1 MTASQITRVQFDYDR
16 AATLSVGLVAPS
28 GAVIPTGTYG
38 IAMTVANSN
47 LTVGYKSYQ
56 QAATGS
62 GTTRTITP
70 LFPYASGYQVWT
82 GDCADADPAAYTGG
96 SRGAVLASNQGAT
109 TTGSAALDAV
119 DVTVRRTSATGT
131 LVSGA
136 TVSAIHAAGTG
147 CTAGET
153 LTTTTTTN
161 ASGQLRLALPYG
173 TWTIRAVSGSP
184 DRDGHRHP
192 RPGHDHRPGAD
203 RGGPVT
209 ARRRADR
216 GQAGVTLVE
225 MAVVVAL
232 LGLVLTMAFQGL
244 VSYQRATASADTR
257 QQNLDQARTVM
268 AVLTKD
274 LRTATEFT
282 TMTATDV
289 TFTGLLNTAATAPAN
304 QLRLYVDSGG
314 VLREAV
320 TAPDN
325 PTASPLTYTGTPTTR
340 VVGQGL
346 VSTSGLLSFR
356 DSSDAVTT
364 SLTAV
369 TSVIVTVSVDLPSR
383 SGGDVPPT
391 VLSSRVFLPNV
402 AASASE
408 A

>member
-1 MTASQITRVQFDYDR
+1 V
-16 AATLSVGLVAPS
+16 
-28 GAVIPTGTYG
+28 
-38 IAMTVANSN
+38 
-47 LTVGYKSYQ
+47 
-56 QAATGS
+56 
-62 GTTRTITP
+62 TT
-70 LFPYASGYQVWT
+70 
-82 GDCADADPAAYTGG
+82 
-96 SRGAVLASNQGAT
+96 
-109 TTGSAALDAV
+109 
-119 DVTVRRTSATGT
+119 
-131 LVSGA
+131 
-136 TVSAIHAAGTG
+136 
-147 CTAGET
+147 
-153 LTTTTTTN
+153 
-161 ASGQLRLALPYG
+161 
-173 TWTIRAVSGSP
+173 
-184 DRDGHRHP
+184 
-192 RPGHDHRPGAD
+192 
-203 RGGPVT
+203 
-209 ARRRADR
+209 RRRADDD
-216 GQAGVTLVE
+216 QAGVTLVE

-232 LGLVLTMAFQGL
+232 LGLVLTTAFQGL
-244 VSYQRATASADTR
+244 VSYQRATGSADTR

-320 TAPDN
+320 TPPDN
-325 PTASPLTYTGTPTTR
+325 PIASPLTYTGTPTTR

-346 VSTSGLLSFR
+346 VSTSSLLSFR
-356 DSSDAVTT
+356 DSADAVTT

-369 TSVIVTVSVDLPSR
+369 TSVVVTVSVDLPSR

>member
-1 MTASQITRVQFDYDR
+1 V
-16 AATLSVGLVAPS
+16 
-28 GAVIPTGTYG
+28 
-38 IAMTVANSN
+38 
-47 LTVGYKSYQ
+47 
-56 QAATGS
+56 
-62 GTTRTITP
+62 
-70 LFPYASGYQVWT
+70 
-82 GDCADADPAAYTGG
+82 
-96 SRGAVLASNQGAT
+96 
-109 TTGSAALDAV
+109 
-119 DVTVRRTSATGT
+119 
-131 LVSGA
+131 
-136 TVSAIHAAGTG
+136 
-147 CTAGET
+147 TAGE
-153 LTTTTTTN
+153 
-161 ASGQLRLALPYG
+161 R
-173 TWTIRAVSGSP
+173 
-184 DRDGHRHP
+184 
-192 RPGHDHRPGAD
+192 
-203 RGGPVT
+203 
-209 ARRRADR
+209 DR

-232 LGLVLTMAFQGL
+232 LGLVLATAFQGL
-244 VSYQRATASADTR
+244 VSYQRATGSADTR

-268 AVLTKD
+268 AVLSKD

-320 TAPDN
+320 TPPDN

-346 VSTSGLLSFR
+346 VSTSTLLSFR
-356 DSSDAVTT
+356 DSSDVVTT
-364 SLTAV
+364 SPTAV
-369 TSVIVTVSVDLPSR
+369 TSVVITVSVDLPSR

>member
-1 MTASQITRVQFDYDR
+1 M
-16 AATLSVGLVAPS
+16 
-28 GAVIPTGTYG
+28 
-38 IAMTVANSN
+38 
-47 LTVGYKSYQ
+47 
-56 QAATGS
+56 
-62 GTTRTITP
+62 
-70 LFPYASGYQVWT
+70 
-82 GDCADADPAAYTGG
+82 
-96 SRGAVLASNQGAT
+96 
-109 TTGSAALDAV
+109 
-119 DVTVRRTSATGT
+119 
-131 LVSGA
+131 
-136 TVSAIHAAGTG
+136 
-147 CTAGET
+147 TAGE
-153 LTTTTTTN
+153 
-161 ASGQLRLALPYG
+161 R
-173 TWTIRAVSGSP
+173 
-184 DRDGHRHP
+184 
-192 RPGHDHRPGAD
+192 
-203 RGGPVT
+203 
-209 ARRRADR
+209 DR

-282 TMTATDV
+282 TLTATDV

-320 TAPDN
+320 TVPDN

-340 VVGQGL
+340 VVGPGL
-346 VSTSGLLSFR
+346 VLTSSLLSFR

-369 TSVIVTVSVDLPSR
+369 ASVIITVSVDLPSR

>member
-1 MTASQITRVQFDYDR
+1 V
-16 AATLSVGLVAPS
+16 
-28 GAVIPTGTYG
+28 
-38 IAMTVANSN
+38 
-47 LTVGYKSYQ
+47 
-56 QAATGS
+56 
-62 GTTRTITP
+62 
-70 LFPYASGYQVWT
+70 
-82 GDCADADPAAYTGG
+82 
-96 SRGAVLASNQGAT
+96 
-109 TTGSAALDAV
+109 
-119 DVTVRRTSATGT
+119 
-131 LVSGA
+131 
-136 TVSAIHAAGTG
+136 
-147 CTAGET
+147 TAGE
-153 LTTTTTTN
+153 
-161 ASGQLRLALPYG
+161 R
-173 TWTIRAVSGSP
+173 
-184 DRDGHRHP
+184 
-192 RPGHDHRPGAD
+192 
-203 RGGPVT
+203 
-209 ARRRADR
+209 DR

-232 LGLVLTMAFQGL
+232 LGLVLTTAFQGL

-257 QQNLDQARTVM
+257 QQDLDQARTLM

-289 TFTGLLNTAATAPAN
+289 TFTGLLNTTATAPAN

-320 TAPDN
+320 TVPDK

-346 VSTSGLLSFR
+346 VSTSSLLSFR

-369 TSVIVTVSVDLPSR
+369 TSAIITVSVDLPSR
-383 SGGDVPPT
+383 SGADVPPT

>member
-1 MTASQITRVQFDYDR
+1 M
-16 AATLSVGLVAPS
+16 
-28 GAVIPTGTYG
+28 
-38 IAMTVANSN
+38 
-47 LTVGYKSYQ
+47 
-56 QAATGS
+56 
-62 GTTRTITP
+62 
-70 LFPYASGYQVWT
+70 
-82 GDCADADPAAYTGG
+82 
-96 SRGAVLASNQGAT
+96 
-109 TTGSAALDAV
+109 
-119 DVTVRRTSATGT
+119 
-131 LVSGA
+131 
-136 TVSAIHAAGTG
+136 
-147 CTAGET
+147 TAGE
-153 LTTTTTTN
+153 
-161 ASGQLRLALPYG
+161 R
-173 TWTIRAVSGSP
+173 
-184 DRDGHRHP
+184 
-192 RPGHDHRPGAD
+192 
-203 RGGPVT
+203 
-209 ARRRADR
+209 DR

-282 TMTATDV
+282 TLTATDV

-320 TAPDN
+320 TVPDN
-325 PTASPLTYTGTPTTR
+325 PTASPLTYTGMPTIR

-346 VSTSGLLSFR
+346 VSTSSLLSFR

-369 TSVIVTVSVDLPSR
+369 ASVIITVSVDLPSR

>member
-1 MTASQITRVQFDYDR
+1 MTAPER
-16 AATLSVGLVAPS
+16 
-28 GAVIPTGTYG
+28 
-38 IAMTVANSN
+38 
-47 LTVGYKSYQ
+47 
-56 QAATGS
+56 
-62 GTTRTITP
+62 
-70 LFPYASGYQVWT
+70 
-82 GDCADADPAAYTGG
+82 
-96 SRGAVLASNQGAT
+96 
-109 TTGSAALDAV
+109 
-119 DVTVRRTSATGT
+119 
-131 LVSGA
+131 
-136 TVSAIHAAGTG
+136 
-147 CTAGET
+147 
-153 LTTTTTTN
+153 
-161 ASGQLRLALPYG
+161 
-173 TWTIRAVSGSP
+173 
-184 DRDGHRHP
+184 
-192 RPGHDHRPGAD
+192 
-203 RGGPVT
+203 
-209 ARRRADR
+209 DR
-216 GQAGVTLVE
+216 GQAGITLVE

-320 TAPDN
+320 TPPDN
-325 PTASPLTYTGTPTTR
+325 PTASPLTYTGTPTIR

-346 VSTSGLLSFR
+346 VSTSSLLSFR
-356 DSSDAVTT
+356 DSTDAVTT

-369 TSVIVTVSVDLPSR
+369 ASVIITVSVDLPSR

-402 AASASE
+402 AASVSE

>member
-1 MTASQITRVQFDYDR
+1 
-16 AATLSVGLVAPS
+16 
-28 GAVIPTGTYG
+28 
-38 IAMTVANSN
+38 
-47 LTVGYKSYQ
+47 
-56 QAATGS
+56 
-62 GTTRTITP
+62 
-70 LFPYASGYQVWT
+70 
-82 GDCADADPAAYTGG
+82 
-96 SRGAVLASNQGAT
+96 
-109 TTGSAALDAV
+109 
-119 DVTVRRTSATGT
+119 
-131 LVSGA
+131 
-136 TVSAIHAAGTG
+136 
-147 CTAGET
+147 
-153 LTTTTTTN
+153 
-161 ASGQLRLALPYG
+161 
-173 TWTIRAVSGSP
+173 
-184 DRDGHRHP
+184 
-192 RPGHDHRPGAD
+192 
-203 RGGPVT
+203 VT
-209 ARRRADR
+209 ALRRADR
-216 GQAGVTLVE
+216 DQAGVTLVE

-232 LGLVLTMAFQGL
+232 LGLVLTTAFQGL
-244 VSYQRATASADTR
+244 VSYQRATGSADTR

-304 QLRLYVDSGG
+304 QLRLYVDSAG

-320 TAPDN
+320 TPPDN

-346 VSTSGLLSFR
+346 VATSSLLSFR

-369 TSVIVTVSVDLPSR
+369 ASVVVTVSVDLPSR